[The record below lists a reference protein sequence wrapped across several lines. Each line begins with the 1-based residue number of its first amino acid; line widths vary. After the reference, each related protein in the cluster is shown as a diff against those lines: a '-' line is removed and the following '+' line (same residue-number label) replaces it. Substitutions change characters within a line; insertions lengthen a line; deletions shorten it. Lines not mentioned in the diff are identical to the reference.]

1 MYVPQYT
8 VDQNTQRIAQ
18 KGHITNG
25 KHAREK
31 TRERSRV
38 RDRERKRKGSIYMVF
53 IVLGYL
59 RLRVHRA
66 SELVSTGASGW
77 ASLRRR
83 LDMEGCDDLRLLRSG
98 ECGGEVK

>member
-8 VDQNTQRIAQ
+8 VDQNTQCITQ
-18 KGHITNG
+18 MGHITNG
-25 KHAREK
+25 KRAREK
-31 TRERSRV
+31 TRERSHV

-66 SELVSTGASGW
+66 SELVSTRASSW

-83 LDMEGCDDLRLLRSG
+83 LDMKGFDDLRLLRIG
-98 ECGGEVK
+98 ERCGEVK